1 MATQTRAGR
10 PRAGAVVES
19 AVVLLPLALCLG
31 LLGRV
36 GPPPWLGA
44 VGLGAGLVV
53 PVVAGAA
60 LARRRPVP
68 VTPPDVVTLGR
79 VVLTGLITTATVLVL
94 AGELPGRTWPL
105 ALVVGAALLLDAV
118 DGWVAR
124 STGTASAAGA
134 RLDMESDAALLLVLS
149 VLAGTQVGWWVVA
162 IGALR
167 YLFVAAS
174 WVRPAL
180 RAELTFSQPRRVVA
194 ALQGVALLLVVVP
207 LVPVPLAAAA
217 AALAL
222 AALVASFARDV
233 VDLEGR
239 S

>member
-1 MATQTRAGR
+1 M
-10 PRAGAVVES
+10 
-19 AVVLLPLALCLG
+19 VLLPLALCLG

-36 GPPPWLGA
+36 APPPWLGA
-44 VGLGAGLVV
+44 VALGAGLAV
-53 PVVAGAA
+53 PVVAGAT
-60 LARRRPVP
+60 LARRRPVA

-149 VLAGTQVGWWVVA
+149 VLAATQVGWWVVA

-207 LVPVPLAAAA
+207 LVPLPLAGAA

-233 VDLEGR
+233 VDLESR
-239 S
+239 P